1 MRISKWIS
9 ADFQNENLRTLILV
23 LATWLLFFFEPLT
36 GKSYTS
42 WDTHDL
48 GFVNFLYFSDSLRGG
63 FFPLWSHF
71 IQSGTFFPS
80 FNNIGLYTPFQLFF
94 IVLSWMINPL
104 YAYELMIQAVVLIG
118 GVGANFLARTFAND
132 RLIALFGAISF
143 ATLVLVPIVG
153 QFGFLISL
161 SSFPWLIYGCAKII
175 NGGDG
180 LKRYAIIGVFGA
192 LYLASGY
199 LWMNLMHLVIAA
211 FFSLILIIRKYL
223 EANLLEKRFILLRL
237 LNLTVFFGVIIF
249 IYGSLQLPGYF
260 SMQFN
265 YGLLSGDYVSLE
277 PRLRSLSANGQY
289 HSYGTIYKAIIAA
302 IDPRIYVNEE
312 SWLAEL
318 PRWSLGASWTLA
330 IFFLVIPKKN
340 LSWQQI
346 FWLMLMFIAL
356 FYSSGKGNFL
366 GNWIRDIPIVN
377 ANRWWHIGTSY
388 VIISLL
394 FFVVSSIAP
403 LRELEPNSKSHT
415 LRFFIVGSASIGLL
429 AYFKSP
435 VSQFALVLL
444 SLILI
449 WLIFI
454 EKRQSRL
461 EILLALLIG
470 ITVFS
475 SVSIP
480 YSIPSVR
487 TYLSNVE
494 NNSHSQQISEREK
507 KVTIELNE
515 RRLNK
520 QNDYIYNDYQWILKK
535 IPFSHG
541 YNNLGNPHYWY
552 VKNNLF
558 LEKLVVVTQDV
569 RVQMDYYRNDFVSD
583 NDFVKALMI
592 DVQSDMSRPTIESKY
607 FQGITADQNFKWNLV
622 DLKIE
627 PNKASMLI
635 NTNAA
640 AYLIFNNVNHPGW
653 NVYVNGEQ
661 AKLIK
666 TNHIFQGVFLEGAG
680 SYKVVFKF
688 QPFLT
693 IAIIMFPYIVLVGLI
708 WSLRREHKKF
718 RKV

>member
-1 MRISKWIS
+1 
-9 ADFQNENLRTLILV
+9 
-23 LATWLLFFFEPLT
+23 
-36 GKSYTS
+36 
-42 WDTHDL
+42 
-48 GFVNFLYFSDSLRGG
+48 
-63 FFPLWSHF
+63 
-71 IQSGTFFPS
+71 
-80 FNNIGLYTPFQLFF
+80 
-94 IVLSWMINPL
+94 
-104 YAYELMIQAVVLIG
+104 
-118 GVGANFLARTFAND
+118 
-132 RLIALFGAISF
+132 
-143 ATLVLVPIVG
+143 
-153 QFGFLISL
+153 
-161 SSFPWLIYGCAKII
+161 
-175 NGGDG
+175 
-180 LKRYAIIGVFGA
+180 
-192 LYLASGY
+192 
-199 LWMNLMHLVIAA
+199 
-211 FFSLILIIRKYL
+211 
-223 EANLLEKRFILLRL
+223 
-237 LNLTVFFGVIIF
+237 
-249 IYGSLQLPGYF
+249 
-260 SMQFN
+260 
-265 YGLLSGDYVSLE
+265 
-277 PRLRSLSANGQY
+277 
-289 HSYGTIYKAIIAA
+289 
-302 IDPRIYVNEE
+302 
-312 SWLAEL
+312 
-318 PRWSLGASWTLA
+318 
-330 IFFLVIPKKN
+330 
-340 LSWQQI
+340 
-346 FWLMLMFIAL
+346 MFIAL

-377 ANRWWHIGTSY
+377 ANRWWYIGTSY

-541 YNNLGNPHYWY
+541 YNNLGNPYYWY